1 MNKDLNQSI
10 KFLLSEYK
18 RLQLKVKN
26 NTITKEEK
34 ETFSKLKSFIG
45 NKENA

>member
-34 ETFSKLKSFIG
+34 ETFNKLKSFIE

>member
-34 ETFSKLKSFIG
+34 ETFNKLKSFIG